1 MISESESE
9 VTKMYEK
16 LKQIREEKG
25 YTLADL
31 ARVIDKSIPN
41 YSMKENGK
49 LKFSVSEAL
58 KIADFLEEKVEDIFL
73 KTNLQ

>member
-1 MISESESE
+1 
-9 VTKMYEK
+9 MYEK
-16 LKQIREEKG
+16 LEQIRKEKG

-31 ARVIDKSIPN
+31 AKVIDKSVPN

-58 KIADFLEEKVEDIFL
+58 KIADFLDVKVEEIFF
-73 KTNLQ
+73 KE

>member
-1 MISESESE
+1 
-9 VTKMYEK
+9 MYEILRK
-16 LKQIREEKG
+16 KREEKG

-31 ARVIDKSIPN
+31 AKVIDKSTPN

-58 KIADFLEEKVEDIFL
+58 KIADFLDEKVEDIFL
-73 KTNLQ
+73 KTDLQ